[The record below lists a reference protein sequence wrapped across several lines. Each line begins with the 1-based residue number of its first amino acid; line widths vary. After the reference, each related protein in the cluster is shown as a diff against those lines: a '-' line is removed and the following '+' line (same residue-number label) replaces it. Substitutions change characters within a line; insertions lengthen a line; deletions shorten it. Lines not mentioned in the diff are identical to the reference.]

1 MENKNDSL
9 PVAPETEA
17 PNDQTNPPDK
27 GTVLATSASANA
39 LTSQEKDEKVLS
51 PEEQAALEDEM
62 DKRRALMDYL
72 KTDVL
77 NRLEEEHAETR
88 LGALMRSKNFWYCVF
103 GLIFILWMGG
113 LILWVAHDL
122 AK

>member
-1 MENKNDSL
+1 MENENKPQ
-9 PVAPETEA
+9 PV
-17 PNDQTNPPDK
+17 DQDFEP
-27 GTVLATSASANA
+27 ANA
-39 LTSQEKDEKVLS
+39 PSRPFSEDPSVTPTAENPMMPEPEKRLT
-51 PEEQAALEDEM
+51 PEEQAAIEEEM

-77 NRLEEEHAETR
+77 NRLEEEHAESQ
-88 LGALMRSKNFWYCVF
+88 LGALMRSKNFWYGVF
-103 GLIFILWMGG
+103 GLIFILWMGA